1 LSSKLEQ
8 IFKKMLW
15 AQDGSKVVLVP
26 PDRRVDRL
34 EVERLIED
42 VLTRTHEEVE
52 LLVNKEIPVTVDEFK
67 LNRRRNIDWT
77 CQ

>member
-1 LSSKLEQ
+1 
-8 IFKKMLW
+8 MLW

-34 EVERLIED
+34 EVERLIKD
-42 VLTRTHEEVE
+42 VLTRRHEEVE
-52 LLVNKEIPVTVDEFK
+52 LLVNKEVPVTVDEFK
-67 LNRRRNIDWT
+67 LNRRRNIDLT